1 MSLNELNEE
10 QKQAVTHSIGSPM
23 CTLAGAGSGKTRV
36 LQHRVEW
43 LINNG
48 VPPRKILVVTFTNK
62 ASAEISKRIMSNS
75 PGLTIQKCPRVC
87 TIHALALAAIRR
99 NPKGFGLKDHLSL
112 LDDYDQGILMR
123 KVIEREIKESEREDY
138 NPWNI
143 LKKIAFHRAR
153 GLGFSR
159 EYTPDIH
166 QQAIHMHK
174 GFHALDSDVVRL
186 WETFERE
193 KSSNSVVDF
202 DDLLCLVNRRVRE
215 DSTWA
220 EKWSRMFDHVLL
232 DEGQDTNPVQ
242 WELVNSLLAADNLNL
257 CVVGDVSQCQPAGTK
272 VRIVETPPRGS
283 RPAKTV
289 EKDIEAIVDGELVT
303 IWSKHDQ
310 LTYNGGRVVKT
321 AKRWYSGDMLT
332 VVTDGKST
340 RMTPNHWLWVRF
352 NKACEEKYALYLMY
366 REDLGFRI
374 GLTKIKKGAN
384 CYGYGLTYRMAQEKA
399 DKAWI
404 LRVCDHRSEVECL
417 EEIFSLKYSIPECV
431 FEPTAGV
438 INRTVEQIRFVFSSV
453 SREGGRRCLADNNL
467 LEDQPIAY
475 RRGEIMKGRRV
486 YNQSWRGYF
495 KTAAANLIP
504 EIMEIPKIR
513 ANASAPITSITRNPF
528 DGWVYSLDVEK
539 DHTYIADGVIVGNS
553 IFGFNGAAPEILK
566 AYSEGW
572 RGVVPKLYRL
582 AQNYR
587 SVPEIVGLANAV
599 QQKMVLTIPLKM
611 LSARGDI
618 GHTGTTSLMKGGE
631 DDGTPRE
638 IAHRIA
644 SQIYRDRQT
653 TPYKENAIL
662 VRSGKSQVRDLE
674 AELVKLRIPYVVR
687 GGQGLLQTEEARDVL
702 AYLRLA
708 VNPKDFMALNRAI
721 AAPKRGLG
729 TVALEKI
736 RDVANKQFAGD
747 LLSGCWAVNKD
758 KAGAFVN
765 TIREIQKKHD
775 DPVNAFDFAIKLS
788 GYSSY
793 LRDKY
798 RKDVEKLTIKL
809 DNLERL
815 ALLVVGLLETNIMNL
830 ADVVFQLSMD
840 EQAKDEDKDGRV
852 VISTIHKAKG
862 LEYSRVFVT
871 NCYEG
876 SLPHMYSR
884 GNDTEIEEEMR
895 LFYVAITRAKDRL
908 IICVPTFLLKKTST
922 GWSKT
927 RVEPSRFLTMV
938 GID

>member
-1 MSLNELNEE
+1 MQLNEE
-10 QKQAVTHSIGSPM
+10 QTQAVEHPIGSPA
-23 CTLAGAGSGKTRV
+23 CLIAGAGSGKTRV
-36 LQHRVEW
+36 MTERVKW
-43 LINNG
+43 LITQG
-48 VPPRKILVVTFTNK
+48 VIPRKICALTFTNK
-62 ASAEISKRIMSNS
+62 AAGELAYRLGITPETQRDLVPRI
-75 PGLTIQKCPRVC
+75 T

-123 KVIEREIKESEREDY
+123 KIIEREIKESEREDY

-143 LKKIAFHRAR
+143 VEKIAFHRAR

-166 QQAIHMHK
+166 QQTIHMHK
-174 GFHALDSDVVRL
+174 GFHALDADVVNL
-186 WETFERE
+186 WKAYESE
-193 KSSNSVVDF
+193 KNANSVIDF
-202 DDLLCLVNRRVRE
+202 DDMLCLVNRRVRE
-215 DSTWA
+215 DQPWA
-220 EKWSRMFDHVLL
+220 EKWSKMFEHVLM

-242 WELVNSLLAADNLNL
+242 WELVNSLLASDNLNL
-257 CVVGDVSQCQPAGTK
+257 CVVGDISQ
-272 VRIVETPPRGS
+272 
-283 RPAKTV
+283 
-289 EKDIEAIVDGELVT
+289 
-303 IWSKHDQ
+303 
-310 LTYNGGRVVKT
+310 
-321 AKRWYSGDMLT
+321 
-332 VVTDGKST
+332 
-340 RMTPNHWLWVRF
+340 
-352 NKACEEKYALYLMY
+352 
-366 REDLGFRI
+366 
-374 GLTKIKKGAN
+374 
-384 CYGYGLTYRMAQEKA
+384 
-399 DKAWI
+399 
-404 LRVCDHRSEVECL
+404 
-417 EEIFSLKYSIPECV
+417 
-431 FEPTAGV
+431 
-438 INRTVEQIRFVFSSV
+438 
-453 SREGGRRCLADNNL
+453 
-467 LEDQPIAY
+467 
-475 RRGEIMKGRRV
+475 
-486 YNQSWRGYF
+486 
-495 KTAAANLIP
+495 
-504 EIMEIPKIR
+504 
-513 ANASAPITSITRNPF
+513 
-528 DGWVYSLDVEK
+528 
-539 DHTYIADGVIVGNS
+539 S

-599 QQKMVLTIPLKM
+599 QKKMVMTIPLQM
-611 LSARGDI
+611 ASARAEL

-638 IAHRIA
+638 IANRIA

-662 VRSGKSQVRDLE
+662 VRSGKSQVRDIE
-674 AELVKLRIPYVVR
+674 SELVRLRIPYVVR
-687 GGQGLLQTEEARDVL
+687 GGQGLLQTEEVRDVL

-708 VNPKDFMALNRAI
+708 INPKDFMALNRAI

-765 TIREIQKKHD
+765 TIREIQQKHD

-788 GYSSY
+788 GYSNY

-809 DNLERL
+809 ENLERL

-862 LEYSRVFVT
+862 LEWDAIFLT

-876 SLPHMYSR
+876 SLPHMYSM
-884 GNDTEIEEEMR
+884 GNETEIEEEMR
-895 LFYVAITRAKDRL
+895 LFYVALTRARNKVT
-908 IICVPTFLLKKTST
+908 ICVPTFLLKKSST
-922 GWSKT
+922 GWTKT
-927 RVEPSRFLTMV
+927 PVEPSRFLTML
-938 GID
+938 GIS